1 MPAASSKTFI
11 KPHNKM
17 PDKNTDGLRALTY
30 RDFSTKL
37 KFHELRAFAILMAMT
52 EPTAPKVDDVG
63 PNMLV
68 LTTKKDAQALLIRYV
83 AENGQATVEF
93 VYDHQAHGLF
103 LKIRRCFGSSLS
115 EPLTSSANVVDFT
128 TEDDQDC
135 A

>member
-1 MPAASSKTFI
+1 
-11 KPHNKM
+11 M
-17 PDKNTDGLRALTY
+17 PDKNTDGLRALTH
-30 RDFSTKL
+30 RDFGTKL
-37 KFHELRAFAILMAMT
+37 KYHELRAFAILMAMT

-83 AENGQATVEF
+83 AESGQATVEF

-115 EPLTSSANVVDFT
+115 EPLTSSAEVVEFT
-128 TEDDQDC
+128 TSTSQDC

>member
-1 MPAASSKTFI
+1 MPSSFSKTFI
-11 KPHNKM
+11 KNKNM
-17 PDKNTDGLRALTY
+17 RHKDTDGLRALTH

-83 AENGQATVEF
+83 AESGQATVEF

-115 EPLTSSANVVDFT
+115 EPLTSSAEVVEFT
-128 TEDDQDC
+128 TSTSQDC

>member
-1 MPAASSKTFI
+1 MPSSFSKTFI
-11 KPHNKM
+11 KNKNM
-17 PDKNTDGLRALTY
+17 RHKDTDGLRALTH

-83 AENGQATVEF
+83 AESGQATVEL

-115 EPLTSSANVVDFT
+115 EPLTSSAEVVEFT
-128 TEDDQDC
+128 TSTSQDC